1 MAPPAANTTP
11 VDEEQSI
18 PGYEEPYSWWCRV
31 PFVSLKPKAPPAS
44 LADAPG
50 LPEDYAPWLSRLTFW
65 WLNPLL
71 SQGYSRPLQATDMYQ
86 LGESR
91 AARVYSSRLQDAFE
105 RRSAALE
112 DFKTRVENH
121 QARPPSWRRFLWRLT
136 GSQIRKEEQW
146 RRVMAK
152 RQPSLAGALNDTIF
166 WWFWI
171 GGLYKGLAD
180 AGLICSP
187 LLVKALINFA
197 SESYA
202 AHLAGTPAPSIGKGL
217 GLAFGLLAL
226 QWLIMF
232 LNVHA
237 FHRSFTTGVLLRTAL
252 ITSVFSRALS
262 LTSRARTLGGMTA
275 GKFVSLISTDVSR
288 IDYCT
293 GYFHMA
299 WTAPLQMT
307 ICLIIL
313 CINLG
318 WSALPGLAFF
328 VVLSPLQGKITQRL
342 FLLRKRSMV
351 WTEKRIKALHE
362 ILGAMRI
369 IKLFAWELPFMDRI
383 GGYRK
388 AEMSYLRSRLTLRS
402 FNNAFA
408 FSLPTLAS
416 VVSFVIYSASGHSLE
431 PGIIFSSLSLFV
443 LLRTPMTFLPVALNA
458 ITDASAAVQRLQPV
472 FMAETRPENL
482 PIEPDLPVAIQT
494 RALDLTWDSPPPVAP
509 KTVAV
514 SSQKGLLGRLRA
526 RFGGAKPVST
536 SLSSTSEKPPITSIK
551 EPFKMN
557 DVNLE
562 IPRGQLCAIVG
573 PVGSGKSSL
582 LQGLIGE
589 MRKTG
594 GDIRFGGTVGYCPQT
609 AWIQSISIRDNIT
622 FGQPYNEKKYQ
633 DIVQQ
638 VCLQPDFDMLPHG
651 DLTEV
656 GEKGISLSGGQK
668 QRINIA
674 RALYFGCDI
683 TLFDD
688 SFSALDAHVGKAVFD
703 HVVRAGGALDGRTRV
718 LVTHKLDFLPHVD
731 YIITLS
737 EGKITEQ
744 GTYTDL
750 MASNGFFAR
759 FISEFSKNSASE
771 SDTTELKPQNDKKVN
786 ITKNKT
792 TPGGNATMM
801 QSEERATGSVSWKGK
816 SFGSLK
822 LFFTNRPPSVQRI
835 LFCREY
841 QGCIP
846 TAITCDIAI
855 SRCKRYESILA
866 GILARKSIPNQA
878 RCLYGNICYTGIHTG
893 QFMFNKIV
901 KEIDLNS
908 PISSTHKAFGLF
920 CMGGVFAILTFH
932 ASQSLHRDALHRI
945 LHAPISFFDTTPLGR
960 IMNRFSKDVDTI
972 DNVIGDACRMFIGT
986 LVQIVGAVVLIS
998 VIQPWFLLAVGIV
1011 LLAYYWIAMYY
1022 RASAREVKRIDA
1034 VLRSSLYAHFGEAIG
1049 GISTI
1054 HAYQV
1059 SGQFK
1064 RENEHRMDLEN
1075 RAYWITT
1082 VNQRWLSLRL
1092 DFLGSLLLL
1101 AVSLLCV
1108 GARFTISP
1116 AQTGVVVSYMLT
1128 IQASFGWAV
1137 RQSAEIENN
1146 MNGVERIVFYAK
1158 ETEQEAS
1165 HEAHPDEPDS
1175 SMWPSAGEIKLQN
1188 AVVRYRPEL
1197 PPVLN
1202 GLSLNIRGG
1211 EHVGIVGRTGA
1222 GKSTV
1227 TQALFRMMELSSGAI
1242 MIDGIDIG
1250 QLGLRKLRS
1259 ALTIIPQDP
1268 LLFSGTL
1275 RYNLD
1280 PFSVY
1285 DDARL
1290 WDALRRAHLVEPSKS
1305 GTRIEK
1311 TSETGCSPERFTL
1324 DMQIQDGG
1332 SNLSVGERSLVNLA
1346 RALVRDTK
1354 IVLMDEATASVD
1366 YKTDRDIQIT
1376 IQEEFKNKTLLCIAH
1391 RLQTI
1396 IGYDK
1401 ICVIDNGKVA
1411 EFDSPTKLFENKD
1424 SIFYGMCKSSGITF
1438 EDVAS
1443 ATR

>member
-1 MAPPAANTTP
+1 MAQSAANPPPTNDGKP
-11 VDEEQSI
+11 I
-18 PGYEEPYSWWCRV
+18 MGYEEPYPWWCRV

-44 LADAPG
+44 LEDAPG

-71 SQGYSRPLQATDMYQ
+71 SQGYSRPLQATDMYN

-91 AARVYSSRLQDAFE
+91 GAHLYSSRLQDAFE
-105 RRSAALE
+105 RRRAAVE
-112 DFKTRVENH
+112 DFKTRVENN
-121 QARPPSWRRFLWRLT
+121 QAHPPSWRRLLWRLS
-136 GSQIRKEEQW
+136 GSQTRKEEQW
-146 RRVMAK
+146 RRTMAK
-152 RQPSLAGALNDTIF
+152 SQPSLAGALNDTVF

-171 GGLYKGLAD
+171 GGFYKGLAD
-180 AGLICSP
+180 AGTICSP
-187 LLVKALINFA
+187 MLVKALINFA
-197 SESYA
+197 SQSYA
-202 AHLAGTPAPSIGKGL
+202 AHLAGSSAPSIGKGL

-252 ITSVFSRALS
+252 ITSIFSRALS
-262 LTSRARTLGGMTA
+262 LTSRARTIGGMTA
-275 GKFVSLISTDVSR
+275 GKFVGLISADVSR
-288 IDYCT
+288 IDYCA
-293 GYFHMA
+293 GYLHMV
-299 WTAPLQMT
+299 WTAPLQMV
-307 ICLIIL
+307 ICLILL

-328 VVLSPLQGKITQRL
+328 VILSPLQGKVTQRL
-342 FLLRKRSMV
+342 FLLRKRNMV

-383 GGYRK
+383 GGYRRT
-388 AEMSYLRSRLTLRS
+388 EMSYLRSRLTLRS

-408 FSLPTLAS
+408 FSLPTLS
-416 VVSFVIYSASGHSLE
+416 TVVSFVIYSASGHRLE

-472 FMAETRPENL
+472 FMAETRSESL
-482 PIEPDLPVAIQT
+482 PIEPDLPVAIRAQ
-494 RALDLTWDSPPPVAP
+494 ALDLTWDSPPPASAP
-509 KTVAV
+509 KKVATAPRRA
-514 SSQKGLLGRLRA
+514 LLGRLRA
-526 RFGGAKPVST
+526 RFSGAKAIPTPPSEG
-536 SLSSTSEKPPITSIK
+536 EKPTTAPAK
-551 EPFKMN
+551 EPFKMTN
-557 DVNLE
+557 INLE

-594 GDIRFGGTVGYCPQT
+594 GDVRFGGSVGYCPQT

-622 FGQPYNEKKYQ
+622 FGQPYDEKKYQ
-633 DIVQQ
+633 DIVQR

-703 HVVRAGGALDGRTRV
+703 NVIRAGGALNGRTRV

-737 EGKITEQ
+737 EGKVTEQ
-744 GTYTDL
+744 GTYADL
-750 MASNGFFAR
+750 MAANGFFAK
-759 FISEFSKNSASE
+759 FISEFSNNSTSE
-771 SDTTELKPQNDKKVN
+771 KDVSSVN
-786 ITKNKT
+786 TDPKREVPTKTKA
-792 TPGGNATMM
+792 TPGGNTAVM
-801 QSEERATGSVSWKGK
+801 QSEERATGSVSWKVYQAYFAAAK
-816 SFGSLK
+816 INSVFPLLLLAIL
-822 LFFTNRPPSVQRI
+822 LFQGASVLSPYWLVFWQENRFPIKQGVYMAIYAI
-835 LFCREY
+835 LGFA
-841 QGCIP
+841 Q
-846 TAITCDIAI
+846 
-855 SRCKRYESILA
+855 
-866 GILARKSIPNQA
+866 
-878 RCLYGNICYTGIHTG
+878 
-893 QFMFNKIV
+893 
-901 KEIDLNS
+901 
-908 PISSTHKAFGLF
+908 AFGLF
-920 CMGGVFAILTFH
+920 CMGGVFAILTFY
-932 ASQSLHRDALHRI
+932 ASQSLHRDALDRV

-960 IMNRFSKDVDTI
+960 IMNRFSKDIDTI
-972 DNVIGDACRMFIGT
+972 DNIIGDACRMFIGT
-986 LVQIVGAVVLIS
+986 LVQIIGAVVLIS
-998 VIQPWFLLAVGIV
+998 AVQPWFLLAVAII

-1064 RENEHRMDLEN
+1064 RENERRMDLEN

-1082 VNQRWLSLRL
+1082 VNQRWLALRL

-1137 RQSAEIENN
+1137 RQSAEVENN
-1146 MNGVERIVFYAK
+1146 MNGVERIVYYAR
-1158 ETEQEAS
+1158 EIEQEAPHDS
-1165 HEAHPDEPDS
+1165 DPSEPDS
-1175 SMWPSAGEIKLQN
+1175 SVWPSAGQIKLQD

-1202 GLSLNIRGG
+1202 GLSLTIRGG

-1227 TQALFRMMELSSGAI
+1227 TQALFRMMELSSGTI
-1242 MIDGIDIG
+1242 TIDDIDIG

-1259 ALTIIPQDP
+1259 GLTIIPQDP

-1280 PFSVY
+1280 PFSRY

-1290 WDALRRAHLVEPSKS
+1290 WDALKRAHLVEPSNS
-1305 GTRIEK
+1305 DSSIEK
-1311 TSETGCSPERFTL
+1311 ASENDYSSGRFTL
-1324 DMQIQDGG
+1324 DMQIQDEG
-1332 SNLSVGERSLVNLA
+1332 SNLSVGERSLVSLA
-1346 RALVRDTK
+1346 RALVRDTR

-1366 YKTDRDIQIT
+1366 YKTDRNIQLT

-1401 ICVIDNGKVA
+1401 ICVIDGGRVV
-1411 EFDSPTKLFENKD
+1411 EFDSPAKLFENKD
-1424 SIFYGMCKSSGITF
+1424 SIFHGMCKSSGITS
-1438 EDVAS
+1438 EDIAN

>member
-1 MAPPAANTTP
+1 MAQPAASNAAP
-11 VDEEQSI
+11 VNDEKTI
-18 PGYEEPYSWWCRV
+18 PRYEEPYSWWCRV

-44 LADAPG
+44 LADAPA
-50 LPEDYAPWLSRLTFW
+50 LPEDYAPWLSILTFW

-71 SQGYSRPLQATDMYQ
+71 SQGYSRPLQASDMYQ

-91 AARVYSSRLQDAFE
+91 AAHVYSSRLQDAFE
-105 RRSAALE
+105 RRRTALE
-112 DFKTRVENH
+112 DFKSRVEKH
-121 QARPPSWRRFLWRLT
+121 QAHPPSWRRFLWKLT
-136 GSQIRKEEQW
+136 GSQTRKEEQW
-146 RRVMAK
+146 RLMIAK
-152 RQPSLAGALNDTIF
+152 SQPSLASALNDTVF

-180 AGLICSP
+180 AGMICSP

-197 SESYA
+197 SQSYA
-202 AHLAGTPAPSIGKGL
+202 AHLAGTSTPSIGKGL

-226 QWLIMF
+226 QWLIML

-262 LTSRARTLGGMTA
+262 LTSRARTVGGMTA
-275 GKFVSLISTDVSR
+275 GKFVGLISTDVSR
-288 IDYCT
+288 IDYCA

-299 WTAPLQMT
+299 WTAPLQMA
-307 ICLIIL
+307 ICLILL

-328 VVLSPLQGKITQRL
+328 VILSPLQGKVTQRL

-416 VVSFVIYSASGHSLE
+416 VVSFVIYSASGHPLE
-431 PGIIFSSLSLFV
+431 PGIVFSSLSLFIR
-443 LLRTPMTFLPVALNA
+443 LRTPMTFLPVALNA
-458 ITDASAAVQRLQPV
+458 ITDASAAVQRLQPI
-472 FMAETRPENL
+472 FMAETRSESL
-482 PIEPDLPVAIQT
+482 PIEPDLPVAIEAQ
-494 RALDLTWDSPPPVAP
+494 ALDLTWDSPPPAAP
-509 KTVAV
+509 KKAAV
-514 SSQKGLLGRLRA
+514 SPQKGFLGRLRV
-526 RFGGAKPVST
+526 RFGGARPVST
-536 SLSSTSEKPPITSIK
+536 PALSTSEKPTTTSIK

-557 DVNLE
+557 NINLE

-622 FGQPYNEKKYQ
+622 FGQPYDEKKYQ
-633 DIVQQ
+633 DIVQR

-703 HVVRAGGALDGRTRV
+703 SVVRAGGALDDRTRV
-718 LVTHKLDFLPHVD
+718 LVTHKLDLLPHVD

-744 GTYTDL
+744 GTYADL
-750 MASNGFFAR
+750 MAANGFFAR
-759 FISEFSKNSASE
+759 FISEFSNNSASE
-771 SDTTELKPQNDKKVN
+771 SDTLKVQDDKKVVTAK
-786 ITKNKT
+786 IKT
-792 TPGGNATMM
+792 TLGGSTAMM
-801 QSEERATGSVSWKGK
+801 QSEERATGSVNWEVYKAYFSAAKIK
-816 SFGSLK
+816 AMFPLLLLAIL
-822 LFFTNRPPSVQRI
+822 LFQGASIMSPYWLVFWQEDRFPIKQGVYMAIYAILGFTQ
-835 LFCREY
+835 
-841 QGCIP
+841 
-846 TAITCDIAI
+846 
-855 SRCKRYESILA
+855 
-866 GILARKSIPNQA
+866 
-878 RCLYGNICYTGIHTG
+878 
-893 QFMFNKIV
+893 
-901 KEIDLNS
+901 
-908 PISSTHKAFGLF
+908 AFGLF
-920 CMGGVFAILTFH
+920 CMGGVFAILTFN
-932 ASQSLHRDALHRI
+932 ASQSLHRDALDRI

-972 DNVIGDACRMFIGT
+972 DNLIGDACRMFIGT
-986 LVQIVGAVVLIS
+986 LVQIIGAIVLIS
-998 VIQPWFLLAVGIV
+998 VVQPWFLLAVGII

-1064 RENEHRMDLEN
+1064 RENERRMDLEN

-1082 VNQRWLSLRL
+1082 TNQRWLSLRL

-1137 RQSAEIENN
+1137 RQSAEVENN
-1146 MNGVERIVFYAK
+1146 MNGVERIVHYAK
-1158 ETEQEAS
+1158 EIEQEAPHDS
-1165 HEAHPDEPDS
+1165 YPTEPDS
-1175 SMWPSAGEIKLQN
+1175 STWPSAGEIKVQD
-1188 AVVRYRPEL
+1188 AIVRYRPDL

-1202 GLSLNIRGG
+1202 GLSVNIRGG

-1242 MIDGIDIG
+1242 TIDGVDIG

-1305 GTRIEK
+1305 DASFEK
-1311 TSETGCSPERFTL
+1311 ASNTDSSSGRFTL
-1324 DMQIQDGG
+1324 DMQIQDEG
-1332 SNLSVGERSLVNLA
+1332 SNLSVGERSLVSLA
-1346 RALVRDTK
+1346 RALVRDTR

-1366 YKTDRDIQIT
+1366 YKTDRNIQLT

-1401 ICVIDNGKVA
+1401 ICVIDGGKVA
-1411 EFDSPTKLFENKD
+1411 EFDSPTKLFGNRD
-1424 SIFYGMCKSSGITF
+1424 SIFYGMCKSSGITS
-1438 EDVAS
+1438 EDITN

>member
-1 MAPPAANTTP
+1 MAQSPANSAPAN
-11 VDEEQSI
+11 DEKAI
-18 PGYEEPYSWWCRV
+18 PRYEKPYPWWCRV
-31 PFVSLKPKAPPAS
+31 PFVSLKPKPPLDS

-50 LPEDYAPWLSRLTFW
+50 LPEDCAPWLSTLTFW

-91 AARVYSSRLQDAFE
+91 AAHVYSSRLQDAFE
-105 RRSAALE
+105 RRRAVLE
-112 DFKTRVENH
+112 DFKSRVEKH
-121 QARPPSWRRFLWRLT
+121 QARPPLTHRLLWGLT
-136 GSQIRKEEQW
+136 GSKAIKEEQW
-146 RRVMAK
+146 RRMMSD
-152 RQPSLAGALNDTIF
+152 RQPSLAGALNDTVF

-180 AGLICSP
+180 TGTICSP

-197 SESYA
+197 SQSYA
-202 AHLAGTPAPSIGKGL
+202 AHMAGTSAPSIGKGL

-226 QWLIMF
+226 QWLIML

-262 LTSRARTLGGMTA
+262 LTSRARTVGGMTA
-275 GKFVSLISTDVSR
+275 GKFVGLISTDVSR
-288 IDYCT
+288 IDYCA

-299 WTAPLQMT
+299 WTAPLQMA
-307 ICLIIL
+307 ICLILL

-328 VVLSPLQGKITQRL
+328 VVLSPLQGKMTKRL

-388 AEMSYLRSRLTLRS
+388 TEMSYLRSRLTLRS

-408 FSLPTLAS
+408 FSLPTLAT
-416 VVSFVIYSASGHSLE
+416 VVSFVIYSASGHPLE

-443 LLRTPMTFLPVALNA
+443 LLRTPMTFMPVALNA
-458 ITDASAAVQRLQPV
+458 ITDASTAVQRLQPI
-472 FMAETRPENL
+472 FMAETRPESL
-482 PIEPDLPVAIQT
+482 PIEPDLPVAIKAQ
-494 RALDLTWDSPPPVAP
+494 ALDLTWDSLPPAAPKKAVAP
-509 KTVAV
+509 P
-514 SSQKGLLGRLRA
+514 QNGLLARLRA
-526 RFGGAKPVST
+526 RFRGTKPVSAV
-536 SLSSTSEKPPITSIK
+536 LAPTSEKPTIAPTK
-551 EPFKMN
+551 EPFKMSN
-557 DVNLE
+557 INLE

-573 PVGSGKSSL
+573 PIGSGKSSL

-622 FGQPYNEKKYQ
+622 FGQPYDENKYQ
-633 DIVQQ
+633 DIVRR

-674 RALYFGCDI
+674 RALYVGCDI

-703 HVVRAGGALDGRTRV
+703 NVVRAGGALDGRTRV

-744 GTYTDL
+744 GTYADL
-750 MASNGFFAR
+750 MAANGFFAK
-759 FISEFSKNSASE
+759 FISEFGNNSTSAK
-771 SDTTELKPQNDKKVN
+771 DTTLVQNDKKTAR
-786 ITKNKT
+786 TKTKA
-792 TPGGNATMM
+792 TPGGSTAIM
-801 QSEERATGSVSWKGK
+801 QSEERATGSVSWKVYK
-816 SFGSLK
+816 AYFSAAK
-822 LFFTNRPPSVQRI
+822 LQGLFPLLLLAII
-835 LFCREY
+835 LF
-841 QGCIP
+841 QGASVMSPYWLVFWQEDRFPIKQGVYM
-846 TAITCDIAI
+846 AIYAI
-855 SRCKRYESILA
+855 LGFA
-866 GILARKSIPNQA
+866 Q
-878 RCLYGNICYTGIHTG
+878 
-893 QFMFNKIV
+893 
-901 KEIDLNS
+901 
-908 PISSTHKAFGLF
+908 AFGLF
-920 CMGGVFAILTFH
+920 CMGGVFAILTFY
-932 ASQSLHRDALHRI
+932 ASQSLHRDALGRI

-972 DNVIGDACRMFIGT
+972 DNIIGDACRMFIGT
-986 LVQIVGAVVLIS
+986 LVQIIGAVVLIS
-998 VIQPWFLLAVGIV
+998 VVQPWFLLAVAIV
-1011 LLAYYWIAMYY
+1011 LLAYYWIAIYY

-1059 SGQFK
+1059 SGLFK
-1064 RENEHRMDLEN
+1064 RENERRMDLEN

-1082 VNQRWLSLRL
+1082 TNQRWLSLRL

-1137 RQSAEIENN
+1137 RQSAEVENN
-1146 MNGVERIVFYAK
+1146 MNGVERIVFYAR
-1158 ETEQEAS
+1158 EIEQEAS
-1165 HEAHPDEPDS
+1165 HDSHPGEPDS
-1175 SMWPSAGEIKLQN
+1175 SAWPPAGEIIIQD
-1188 AVVRYRPEL
+1188 AVARYRPEL
-1197 PPVLN
+1197 PSVLN
-1202 GLSLNIRGG
+1202 GLSLDIRGG
-1211 EHVGIVGRTGA
+1211 EHIGIVGRTGA

-1242 MIDGIDIG
+1242 TIDGIDIG
-1250 QLGLRKLRS
+1250 KLGLRKLRS

-1280 PFSVY
+1280 PFSAY

-1305 GTRIEK
+1305 NTSIEK
-1311 TSETGCSPERFTL
+1311 ASETDSSSGRFTL
-1324 DMQIQDGG
+1324 DMQIQDEG
-1332 SNLSVGERSLVNLA
+1332 SNLSVGERSLVSLA

-1366 YKTDRDIQIT
+1366 YKTDRNIQLT

-1401 ICVIDNGKVA
+1401 ICVIDNGRVA
-1411 EFDSPTKLFENKD
+1411 EFDTPAKLFENKD
-1424 SIFYGMCKSSGITF
+1424 SIFYGMCKSSGITP
-1438 EDVAS
+1438 EDIINVTS
-1443 ATR
+1443 R

>member
-1 MAPPAANTTP
+1 MAPPTASATP
-11 VDEEQSI
+11 VNDEQFI
-18 PGYEEPYSWWCRV
+18 PRYEEPYPWWCRV

-91 AARVYSSRLQDAFE
+91 AAHVYSSRLQDAFE
-105 RRSAALE
+105 RRRAALE
-112 DFKTRVENH
+112 DFKTRVENN
-121 QARPPSWRRFLWRLT
+121 QAQPPSWRRFLWRLT

-146 RRVMAK
+146 RRTVAK

-262 LTSRARTLGGMTA
+262 LTSRARTVGGMTA
-275 GKFVSLISTDVSR
+275 GKFVGLISTDISR
-288 IDYCT
+288 IDYCS

-299 WTAPLQMT
+299 WTAPLQMV

-328 VVLSPLQGKITQRL
+328 VILSPLQGKITQRL

-388 AEMSYLRSRLTLRS
+388 TEMSYLRSRLTLRS

-416 VVSFVIYSASGHSLE
+416 VVSFVVYSASGHSLE

-458 ITDASAAVQRLQPV
+458 ITDASTAVQRLQPV
-472 FMAETRPENL
+472 FMAETRPANL

-509 KTVAV
+509 KAAAV
-514 SSQKGLLGRLRA
+514 PSQNGLLSRLRA
-526 RFGGAKPVST
+526 RFGGAKPVVT
-536 SLSSTSEKPPITSIK
+536 PLSSASEKPLTASIK
-551 EPFKMN
+551 EAFKMN

-594 GDIRFGGTVGYCPQT
+594 GDVRFGGTVGYCPQT

-633 DIVQQ
+633 EIVQQ

-703 HVVRAGGALDGRTRV
+703 NVVRAGGALDGRTRV

-750 MASNGFFAR
+750 MAANGFFAR
-759 FISEFSKNSASE
+759 FISEFSNNSVRE
-771 SDTTELKPQNDKKVN
+771 NDTTRLQPQDDKKVN
-786 ITKNKT
+786 ITKNKI
-792 TPGGNATMM
+792 TPSGNATMM
-801 QSEERATGSVSWKGK
+801 QNEERATGSVSWKVYK
-816 SFGSLK
+816 AYFSAANIKAVFPL
-822 LFFTNRPPSVQRI
+822 L
-835 LFCREY
+835 LL
-841 QGCIP
+841 
-846 TAITCDIAI
+846 AI
-855 SRCKRYESILA
+855 SLFQGASVMSPYWLVFWQENRFPIKQGVYMAIYAILGFA
-866 GILARKSIPNQA
+866 Q
-878 RCLYGNICYTGIHTG
+878 
-893 QFMFNKIV
+893 
-901 KEIDLNS
+901 
-908 PISSTHKAFGLF
+908 AFGLF

-932 ASQSLHRDALHRI
+932 ASQSLHRDALDRI

-986 LVQIVGAVVLIS
+986 LVQIIGAVVLIS

-1165 HEAHPDEPDS
+1165 HDAHPGEPDS
-1175 SMWPSAGEIKLQN
+1175 STWPLAGEIIVQN

-1202 GLSLNIRGG
+1202 GLSLTIRGG

-1227 TQALFRMMELSSGAI
+1227 TQALFRMMELSSGSI
-1242 MIDGIDIG
+1242 MIDGVDIG

-1305 GTRIEK
+1305 GTSIEK
-1311 TSETGCSPERFTL
+1311 ASGTGCSSERFTL

-1346 RALVRDTK
+1346 RALVRDTR

-1366 YKTDRDIQIT
+1366 YKTDRDIQTT

-1401 ICVIDNGKVA
+1401 ICVIDNGRVA
-1411 EFDSPTKLFENKD
+1411 EFDSPAKLFENKD

-1438 EDVAS
+1438 EDVAN

>member
-1 MAPPAANTTP
+1 MARSIANAAPAN
-11 VDEEQSI
+11 DEKAI
-18 PGYEEPYSWWCRV
+18 PRYEEPYPWWCRV
-31 PFVSLKPKAPPAS
+31 PFVSLQPKAPPAS
-44 LADAPG
+44 LGDAPG
-50 LPEDYAPWLSRLTFW
+50 LPEDYAPWFSRLTFW

-91 AARVYSSRLQDAFE
+91 EAHVYSLRLQDAFE
-105 RRSAALE
+105 RRRVALE
-112 DFKTRVENH
+112 DFK
-121 QARPPSWRRFLWRLT
+121 ARAEKNQVRPAWWRRVLWRLS
-136 GSQIRKEEQW
+136 GSQSRKEDQW
-146 RRVMAK
+146 RRIMAK
-152 RQPSLAGALNDTIF
+152 RQPSLAGALNDTVF

-180 AGLICSP
+180 TGSICSP

-197 SESYA
+197 SQSYA
-202 AHLAGTPAPSIGKGL
+202 AHLDGTPAPSIGKGL

-226 QWLIMF
+226 QWLIML

-262 LTSRARTLGGMTA
+262 LTSRARTMGGMTA
-275 GKFVSLISTDVSR
+275 GKFVGLISTDVSR
-288 IDYCT
+288 IDYCA

-299 WTAPLQMT
+299 WTAPLQMA
-307 ICLIIL
+307 ICLILL
-313 CINLG
+313 CLNLG

-328 VVLSPLQGKITQRL
+328 VILSPLQGKVTQRL

-383 GGYRK
+383 GGYRRT
-388 AEMSYLRSRLTLRS
+388 EMSYLRSRLTLRS

-416 VVSFVIYSASGHSLE
+416 VVSFVIYSASGHPLE

-472 FMAETRPENL
+472 FMAERRSENL
-482 PIEPDLPVAIQT
+482 PIEPDLPVAIKAQG
-494 RALDLTWDSPPPVAP
+494 LDLTWDSPPPTNPP
-509 KTVAV
+509 KKATA
-514 SSQKGLLGRLRA
+514 SPQRGLFGRLRG
-526 RFGGAKPVST
+526 RFGGTKPVST
-536 SLSSTSEKPPITSIK
+536 TSAPTSDKPSSNPAK

-557 DVNLE
+557 NINLE

-594 GDIRFGGTVGYCPQT
+594 GDIQFGGTVGYCPQT

-622 FGQPYNEKKYQ
+622 FGQPYDEKKYQ
-633 DIVQQ
+633 DIVQR

-703 HVVRAGGALDGRTRV
+703 GVIRAGGALDGRTRV

-744 GTYTDL
+744 GTYADL
-750 MASNGFFAR
+750 MAANGFFAK
-759 FISEFSKNSASE
+759 FISEFSNNPGSE
-771 SDTTELKPQNDKKVN
+771 SDTSESYSDRKVP
-786 ITKNKT
+786 ITKAKAT
-792 TPGGNATMM
+792 AGENAAMM
-801 QSEERATGSVSWKGK
+801 KNEERATGSVSWKVYK
-816 SFGSLK
+816 AYFDAAKINAVFPLLLLAIL
-822 LFFTNRPPSVQRI
+822 LFQGASVMSPYWLVFWQEDRFPITQGVYMAIYAI
-835 LFCREY
+835 LGFA
-841 QGCIP
+841 Q
-846 TAITCDIAI
+846 
-855 SRCKRYESILA
+855 
-866 GILARKSIPNQA
+866 
-878 RCLYGNICYTGIHTG
+878 
-893 QFMFNKIV
+893 
-901 KEIDLNS
+901 
-908 PISSTHKAFGLF
+908 AFGLF
-920 CMGGVFAILTFH
+920 CMGGVFAILTFY
-932 ASQSLHRDALHRI
+932 ASQSLHRDALDRI

-972 DNVIGDACRMFIGT
+972 DNIIGDACRMFIGT
-986 LVQIVGAVVLIS
+986 LVQIIGAVVLIS
-998 VIQPWFLLAVGIV
+998 VVQPWFLLAVGII

-1064 RENEHRMDLEN
+1064 RENERRMDLEN

-1137 RQSAEIENN
+1137 RQSAEVENN
-1146 MNGVERIVFYAK
+1146 MNGVERIVYYAR
-1158 ETEQEAS
+1158 EVEQEAP
-1165 HEAHPDEPDS
+1165 HDLGPGEPDS
-1175 SMWPSAGEIKLQN
+1175 STWPSLGEIKVQD

-1227 TQALFRMMELSSGAI
+1227 TQALFRMMELSSGTI
-1242 MIDGIDIG
+1242 TIDGVDIG
-1250 QLGLRKLRS
+1250 QIGLRKLRS
-1259 ALTIIPQDP
+1259 GLTIIPQDP

-1290 WDALRRAHLVEPSKS
+1290 WDALKRAHLVEPSKS
-1305 GTRIEK
+1305 DSSIEK
-1311 TSETGCSPERFTL
+1311 ASESDLYSGRFTL
-1324 DMQIQDGG
+1324 DMQIQDEG
-1332 SNLSVGERSLVNLA
+1332 SNLSVGERSLVSLA
-1346 RALVRDTK
+1346 RALVRDTR
-1354 IVLMDEATASVD
+1354 IVIMDEATASVD
-1366 YKTDRDIQIT
+1366 YKTDRNIQLT

-1401 ICVIDNGKVA
+1401 ICVVDGGRVV
-1411 EFDSPTKLFENKD
+1411 EFDSPAKLFENKD
-1424 SIFYGMCKSSGITF
+1424 GIFYGMCKSSGITS
-1438 EDVAS
+1438 EDIAN

>member
-1 MAPPAANTTP
+1 MVQSAADTVLAT
-11 VDEEQSI
+11 DEKSI
-18 PGYEEPYSWWCRV
+18 PRYEEPYPWWCRV
-31 PFVSLKPKAPPAS
+31 PFVSLKPKAPPDS
-44 LADAPG
+44 LETAPT
-50 LPEDYAPWLSRLTFW
+50 LPEDHAPWLSRLTFW

-86 LGESR
+86 LGDER
-91 AARVYSSRLQDAFE
+91 ASHVYSSRLQDAFE
-105 RRSAALE
+105 RRRTALE
-112 DFKTRVENH
+112 EFKARIESN
-121 QARPPSWRRFLWRLT
+121 QARPSSWRRFLWKIS
-136 GSQIRKEEQW
+136 GSQTAKEEQW
-146 RRVMAK
+146 RRVMTK

-180 AGLICSP
+180 AGTICSP

-197 SESYA
+197 SQSYA
-202 AHLAGTPAPSIGKGL
+202 AHLAGAAAPSIGKGL

-226 QWLIMF
+226 QWLIML

-262 LTSRARTLGGMTA
+262 LTSRARTMGGMTA
-275 GKFVSLISTDVSR
+275 GKFVGLISTDVSR
-288 IDYCT
+288 IDYCA

-299 WTAPLQMT
+299 WTAPLQMA
-307 ICLIIL
+307 ICLILL
-313 CINLG
+313 CLNLG

-328 VVLSPLQGKITQRL
+328 VVLSPLQGKVTQRL

-383 GGYRK
+383 GEYRST
-388 AEMSYLRSRLTLRS
+388 EMSYLRSRLTLRS

-431 PGIIFSSLSLFV
+431 PGVIFSSLSLFV

-458 ITDASAAVQRLQPV
+458 ITDASAAVQRLQPI
-472 FMAETRPENL
+472 FMAETRSENL
-482 PIEPDLPVAIQT
+482 PVELDLPVAIRTQ
-494 RALDLTWDSPPPVAP
+494 ALDLTWDSPPPVNPPKKRVGAP
-509 KTVAV
+509 R
-514 SSQKGLLGRLRA
+514 SNILGRARA
-526 RFGGAKPVST
+526 RFGAKPTANPVAAN
-536 SLSSTSEKPPITSIK
+536 EKPTAVPVK
-551 EPFKMN
+551 EPFRMN
-557 DVNLE
+557 NINLE

-573 PVGSGKSSL
+573 PVGSGKSSM

-622 FGQPYNEKKYQ
+622 FGQPYDEKKYQ
-633 DIVQQ
+633 DIVRR

-674 RALYFGCDI
+674 RALYFGCEI

-703 HVVRAGGALDGRTRV
+703 NVVRAGGALDGRTRV

-737 EGKITEQ
+737 EGKITER
-744 GTYTDL
+744 GTYAEL
-750 MASNGFFAR
+750 MASNGFFAK
-759 FISEFSKNSASE
+759 FISEFSHHSTDETNGSSAPQ
-771 SDTTELKPQNDKKVN
+771 DNQKKAATKPKA
-786 ITKNKT
+786 
-792 TPGGNATMM
+792 GNATMM
-801 QSEERATGSVSWKGK
+801 QNEERATGSVSWKGE
-816 SFGSLK
+816 
-822 LFFTNRPPSVQRI
+822 LFMIVYLLFLIVYIVYKAYFTAAKIQAMFPLLFLAILLFQGASVLSPYWLVFWQENRFPI
-835 LFCREY
+835 K
-841 QGCIP
+841 QGVYM
-846 TAITCDIAI
+846 AVYAV
-855 SRCKRYESILA
+855 LGFA
-866 GILARKSIPNQA
+866 Q
-878 RCLYGNICYTGIHTG
+878 
-893 QFMFNKIV
+893 
-901 KEIDLNS
+901 
-908 PISSTHKAFGLF
+908 AFGLF
-920 CMGGVFAILTFH
+920 CMGGVFAILTFY
-932 ASQSLHRDALHRI
+932 ASQSLHRDALDRV

-972 DNVIGDACRMFIGT
+972 DNIIGDACRMFIGT
-986 LVQIVGAVVLIS
+986 LVQIIGAVVLIS
-998 VIQPWFLLAVGIV
+998 VVQPWFLLAVAIV

-1059 SGQFK
+1059 SSQFK
-1064 RENEHRMDLEN
+1064 RENERRMDLEN

-1137 RQSAEIENN
+1137 RQSAEVENN
-1146 MNGVERIVFYAK
+1146 MNGVERIVYYAR
-1158 ETEQEAS
+1158 EVEQEAS
-1165 HEAHPDEPDS
+1165 HDSNPGEPDS
-1175 SMWPSAGEIKLQN
+1175 AWPPTGQIKVRD
-1188 AVVRYRPEL
+1188 AVVRYRPGL

-1202 GLSLNIRGG
+1202 GLSLSIQGG

-1227 TQALFRMMELSSGAI
+1227 TQALFRMMELSSGTI
-1242 MIDGIDIG
+1242 VIDNVDISKI
-1250 QLGLRKLRS
+1250 GLRKLRS

-1280 PFSVY
+1280 PFSMY

-1290 WDALRRAHLVEPSKS
+1290 WDALKRAHLVEPSKS
-1305 GTRIEK
+1305 DVSIEK
-1311 TSETGCSPERFTL
+1311 TSEKDLHSGRFTL
-1324 DMQIQDGG
+1324 DMQIQDEG
-1332 SNLSVGERSLVNLA
+1332 SNLSVGERSLVSLA
-1346 RALVRDTK
+1346 RALVRDTR

-1366 YKTDRDIQIT
+1366 YKTDRNIQLT

-1401 ICVIDNGKVA
+1401 ICVIDGGRVA
-1411 EFDSPTKLFENKD
+1411 EFDSPARLFENKD
-1424 SIFYGMCKSSGITF
+1424 SIFYGMCKSSGITY
-1438 EDVAS
+1438 EDIKS

>member
-1 MAPPAANTTP
+1 MAHSANTTP
-11 VDEEQSI
+11 VNEGSI
-18 PGYEEPYSWWCRV
+18 PRYEEPYPWWCRV

-50 LPEDYAPWLSRLTFW
+50 LPEDYAPWFSKLTFW
-65 WLNPLL
+65 WLNSLL

-91 AARVYSSRLQDAFE
+91 AAHVYSSRLQNAFE
-105 RRSAALE
+105 RRRAALE
-112 DFKTRVENH
+112 DFKNRVENH
-121 QARPPSWRRFLWRLT
+121 QAHPPSWRRFLWKLT
-136 GSQIRKEEQW
+136 GSQSRKEEQW
-146 RRVMAK
+146 RQTMAK
-152 RQPSLAGALNDTIF
+152 RQPSLASALNDTVF

-180 AGLICSP
+180 AGMICSP

-197 SESYA
+197 SQSYT
-202 AHLAGTPAPSIGKGL
+202 AHLTGTPAPSIGKGL

-226 QWLIMF
+226 QWLIML

-252 ITSVFSRALS
+252 ITSVFSQALS
-262 LTSRARTLGGMTA
+262 LTSRARTVGGMTA
-275 GKFVSLISTDVSR
+275 GKFVGLISTDVSR
-288 IDYCT
+288 IDYCC

-299 WTAPLQMT
+299 WTAPLQMG
-307 ICLIIL
+307 ICLILL

-328 VVLSPLQGKITQRL
+328 VILSPLQGKITQRL

-362 ILGAMRI
+362 VMGAMRI

-388 AEMSYLRSRLTLRS
+388 TEMSYLRARLTLRS

-416 VVSFVIYSASGHSLE
+416 VVSFVIYSASGHPLE

-458 ITDASAAVQRLQPV
+458 ITDASTATQRLQPI
-472 FMAETRPENL
+472 FMAETRAESL
-482 PIEPDLPVAIQT
+482 PIEPDLPVAIQA
-494 RALDLTWDSPPPVAP
+494 RALDLTWDSPPPTSP
-509 KTVAV
+509 KKAAV
-514 SSQKGLLGRLRA
+514 PPSKGLLGRLRT
-526 RFGGAKPVST
+526 RFGGGKSVSVPPLSTGEKLPMT
-536 SLSSTSEKPPITSIK
+536 STKT
-551 EPFKMN
+551 PFKMN
-557 DVNLE
+557 NINLE
-562 IPRGQLCAIVG
+562 IPKGQLCAIVG

-622 FGQPYNEKKYQ
+622 FSQPYDEQKYQ
-633 DIVQQ
+633 DIVRR

-703 HVVRAGGALDGRTRV
+703 NVIRAGGALEGRTRV
-718 LVTHKLDFLPHVD
+718 LVTHKLDLLPHVD
-731 YIITLS
+731 YIITLN
-737 EGKITEQ
+737 EGEITEQ
-744 GTYTDL
+744 GTYADL
-750 MASNGFFAR
+750 MAANGFFAR
-759 FISEFSKNSASE
+759 FISEFGNNSASE
-771 SDTTELKPQNDKKVN
+771 NDAPKLQDDKKVAA
-786 ITKNKT
+786 TKTKT
-792 TPGGNATMM
+792 TPGGNTAIM
-801 QSEERATGSVSWKGK
+801 QSEERATGSVNWKVYKAYFAAAKIG
-816 SFGSLK
+816 
-822 LFFTNRPPSVQRI
+822 
-835 LFCREY
+835 
-841 QGCIP
+841 
-846 TAITCDIAI
+846 AIFPLLLLAI
-855 SRCKRYESILA
+855 SLFQGASVMSPYWLVFWQEDRFPIKQGVYMAIYAIL
-866 GILARKSIPNQA
+866 GFIQ
-878 RCLYGNICYTGIHTG
+878 
-893 QFMFNKIV
+893 
-901 KEIDLNS
+901 
-908 PISSTHKAFGLF
+908 AFGLF
-920 CMGGVFAILTFH
+920 CMGGVFAILTFY
-932 ASQSLHRDALHRI
+932 ASQSLHRDALDRI

-986 LVQIVGAVVLIS
+986 LVQIIGAVVLIS
-998 VIQPWFLLAVGIV
+998 AVQPWFLLAVGII

-1022 RASAREVKRIDA
+1022 RASAREVKRIDS

-1064 RENEHRMDLEN
+1064 RENERRMDLEN

-1146 MNGVERIVFYAK
+1146 MNGVERIVFYAR
-1158 ETEQEAS
+1158 EIEQEAPHDTHDDVS
-1165 HEAHPDEPDS
+1165 DDS
-1175 SMWPSAGEIKLQN
+1175 AWPSAGEIKIQN

-1202 GLSLNIRGG
+1202 GLSLKIRGG

-1227 TQALFRMMELSSGAI
+1227 TQALFRMMELSSGTI
-1242 MIDGIDIG
+1242 TIDGADIG
-1250 QLGLRKLRS
+1250 RLGLRKLRS

-1290 WDALRRAHLVEPSKS
+1290 WDALRRAHLTEPSKS
-1305 GTRIEK
+1305 DTSIEK
-1311 TSETGCSPERFTL
+1311 GSEADSSSGRFTL
-1324 DMQIQDGG
+1324 DMQIQDEG
-1332 SNLSVGERSLVNLA
+1332 SNLSVGERSLVSLA

-1366 YKTDRDIQIT
+1366 YKTDRNIQLT

-1401 ICVIDNGKVA
+1401 ICVIDGGRVE
-1411 EFDSPTKLFENKD
+1411 EFDTPAKLFENKD
-1424 SIFYGMCKSSGITF
+1424 SIFYGMCQSSGITY
-1438 EDVAS
+1438 EDITN
-1443 ATR
+1443 ATN

>member
-1 MAPPAANTTP
+1 MAQSAANAAPPN
-11 VDEEQSI
+11 DEISI
-18 PGYEEPYSWWCRV
+18 PRYEEPYPWWCRV
-31 PFVSLKPKAPPAS
+31 PFVSSTPKAPPAS
-44 LADAPG
+44 LGDAPG

-71 SQGYSRPLQATDMYQ
+71 SQGYCRPLQATDMYQ
-86 LGESR
+86 LGDSR
-91 AARVYSSRLQDAFE
+91 AAHVYSSRLQDAFE
-105 RRSAALE
+105 RRRAALE
-112 DFKTRVENH
+112 DFKARVEKN
-121 QARPPSWRRFLWRLT
+121 QAHPPSWRRFLWGLS
-136 GSQIRKEEQW
+136 GSQTRKEDEW
-146 RRVMAK
+146 RLNMAK
-152 RQPSLAGALNDTIF
+152 RQPSLAGALNDTVF
-166 WWFWI
+166 WWFWT

-180 AGLICSP
+180 VGMICSP
-187 LLVKALINFA
+187 LVVKALINFA
-197 SESYA
+197 SQSYA
-202 AHLAGTPAPSIGKGL
+202 ARSAGTSAPSIGKGL

-226 QWLIMF
+226 QWLIML

-262 LTSRARTLGGMTA
+262 LTPRARTMGGMTG
-275 GKFVSLISTDVSR
+275 GKFVGLISTDVSR
-288 IDYCT
+288 IDYCA

-299 WTAPLQMT
+299 WTAPLQMV
-307 ICLIIL
+307 ICLILL
-313 CINLG
+313 CVNLG

-328 VVLSPLQGKITQRL
+328 VILSPLQGKVTQRL

-383 GGYRK
+383 GGYRRT
-388 AEMSYLRSRLTLRS
+388 EMSYLRSRLTLRS

-408 FSLPTLAS
+408 FSLPTLSS
-416 VVSFVIYSASGHSLE
+416 VVSFVIYSASGHPLE

-458 ITDASAAVQRLQPV
+458 ITDASTAVQRLQPI
-472 FMAETRPENL
+472 FIAETRPESL
-482 PIEPDLPVAIQT
+482 PVEPDLPVAIKAQ
-494 RALDLTWDSPPPVAP
+494 ALDLTWDSPPPANAP
-509 KTVAV
+509 KKISSAV
-514 SSQKGLLGRLRA
+514 WRREA
-526 RFGGAKPVST
+526 GATTPPVSANEET
-536 SLSSTSEKPPITSIK
+536 TTTPVK

-557 DVNLE
+557 NINLE

-594 GDIRFGGTVGYCPQT
+594 GDIQFGGTVGYCPQT
-609 AWIQSISIRDNIT
+609 AWIQ
-622 FGQPYNEKKYQ
+622 PYDEEKYQ
-633 DIVQQ
+633 DIVRR
-638 VCLQPDFDMLPHG
+638 VCLRPDFDMLPHG

-703 HVVRAGGALDGRTRV
+703 NVIRAGGALDGRTRV

-750 MASNGFFAR
+750 MAANGFFAK
-759 FISEFSKNSASE
+759 FISEFSNNSAGETNTS
-771 SDTTELKPQNDKKVN
+771 SMDPSDKKAAAMK
-786 ITKNKT
+786 TKAT
-792 TPGGNATMM
+792 TGGNAAMM
-801 QSEERATGSVSWKGK
+801 QSEERATGS
-816 SFGSLK
+816 
-822 LFFTNRPPSVQRI
+822 
-835 LFCREY
+835 
-841 QGCIP
+841 
-846 TAITCDIAI
+846 
-855 SRCKRYESILA
+855 
-866 GILARKSIPNQA
+866 
-878 RCLYGNICYTGIHTG
+878 
-893 QFMFNKIV
+893 
-901 KEIDLNS
+901 
-908 PISSTHKAFGLF
+908 
-920 CMGGVFAILTFH
+920 
-932 ASQSLHRDALHRI
+932 
-945 LHAPISFFDTTPLGR
+945 
-960 IMNRFSKDVDTI
+960 
-972 DNVIGDACRMFIGT
+972 
-986 LVQIVGAVVLIS
+986 
-998 VIQPWFLLAVGIV
+998 PWFLLAVAII

-1137 RQSAEIENN
+1137 RQSAEVENN
-1146 MNGVERIVFYAK
+1146 MNGVERIVYYAR
-1158 ETEQEAS
+1158 EIEQEAS
-1165 HEAHPDEPDS
+1165 HDSDPREPGPS
-1175 SMWPSAGEIKLQN
+1175 AWPSTGEIKVQD

-1202 GLSLNIRGG
+1202 GLTLNIRGG

-1242 MIDGIDIG
+1242 TIDGIDIG

-1305 GTRIEK
+1305 DTSIEK
-1311 TSETGCSPERFTL
+1311 GSENDLPSGRFTL
-1324 DMQIQDGG
+1324 DMQIQDEG
-1332 SNLSVGERSLVNLA
+1332 SNLSRSLVSLA
-1346 RALVRDTK
+1346 RALIRDTR

-1366 YKTDRDIQIT
+1366 YKTDRNIQLT

-1401 ICVIDNGKVA
+1401 ICVIDSGRVA
-1411 EFDSPTKLFENKD
+1411 EFDSPAKLFENKD
-1424 SIFYGMCKSSGITF
+1424 
-1438 EDVAS
+1438 
-1443 ATR
+1443 

>member
-1 MAPPAANTTP
+1 MAQHAPSGALA
-11 VDEEQSI
+11 VDEKSV
-18 PGYEEPYSWWCRV
+18 PGYEEPYPWWCRV
-31 PFVSLKPKAPPAS
+31 PFVSLKPKAPPDS
-44 LADAPG
+44 LETATT
-50 LPEDYAPWLSRLTFW
+50 LPEDHAPWFSRLTFW

-86 LGESR
+86 LGDKR
-91 AARVYSSRLQDAFE
+91 GAHVYSSRLQDAFE
-105 RRSAALE
+105 RRRTALE
-112 DFKTRVENH
+112 DFKARIENL
-121 QARPPSWRRFLWRLT
+121 QARPSSWRRFIWRLS
-136 GSQIRKEEQW
+136 GSQTVKEEQW
-146 RRVMAK
+146 RKLMAK

-180 AGLICSP
+180 AGTICSP

-197 SESYA
+197 SQSYA
-202 AHLAGTPAPSIGKGL
+202 AHSEGTAAPSIGKGL

-226 QWLIMF
+226 QWLIML

-262 LTSRARTLGGMTA
+262 LTSRARTMGGMTA
-275 GKFVSLISTDVSR
+275 GKFVGLISTDVSR
-288 IDYCT
+288 IDYCA

-299 WTAPLQMT
+299 WTAPLQMA

-328 VVLSPLQGKITQRL
+328 VILSPLQGKVTQRL
-342 FLLRKRSMV
+342 FLLRMV

-383 GGYRK
+383 GEYRRS
-388 AEMSYLRSRLTLRS
+388 EMSYLRSRLTLRS

-416 VVSFVIYSASGHSLE
+416 VVSFVIYSASGHTLE

-458 ITDASAAVQRLQPV
+458 ITDASAAVQRLQPI
-472 FMAETRPENL
+472 FMAETRSESL
-482 PIEPDLPVAIQT
+482 PVELDLPVAIKVQ
-494 RALDLTWDSPPPVAP
+494 ALDLTWDLPPPTSAP
-509 KTVAV
+509 KKRAGTP
-514 SSQKGLLGRLRA
+514 QRNLLGRLRG
-526 RFGGAKPVST
+526 RFGAKPTAAPVST
-536 SLSSTSEKPPITSIK
+536 NEKPNTTPVK

-557 DVNLE
+557 NINLE

-573 PVGSGKSSL
+573 PVGSGKSSM

-594 GDIRFGGTVGYCPQT
+594 GEIRFGGTVGYCPQT
-609 AWIQSISIRDNIT
+609 AWIQQAADSLRSRYLRD
-622 FGQPYNEKKYQ
+622 F
-633 DIVQQ
+633 
-638 VCLQPDFDMLPHG
+638 FRHG

-703 HVVRAGGALDGRTRV
+703 NVVRAGGALDGRTRV

-744 GTYTDL
+744 GTYAEL
-750 MASNGFFAR
+750 MAADGFFAK
-759 FISEFSKNSASE
+759 FISEFSHNSAEETNGSLE
-771 SDTTELKPQNDKKVN
+771 HQNEQK
-786 ITKNKT
+786 KT
-792 TPGGNATMM
+792 TKKTKASPGGKAAMM
-801 QSEERATGSVSWKGK
+801 QNEERATGSVSWKGK
-816 SFGSLK
+816 SFVLLCSPPLFEYRTLK
-822 LFFTNRPPSVQRI
+822 GHIADSQSNKM
-835 LFCREY
+835 
-841 QGCIP
+841 
-846 TAITCDIAI
+846 AI
-855 SRCKRYESILA
+855 Y
-866 GILARKSIPNQA
+866 
-878 RCLYGNICYTGIHTG
+878 
-893 QFMFNKIV
+893 
-901 KEIDLNS
+901 
-908 PISSTHKAFGLF
+908 
-920 CMGGVFAILTFH
+920 AILGF
-932 ASQSLHRDALHRI
+932 AQDALDH
-945 LHAPISFFDTTPLGR
+945 
-960 IMNRFSKDVDTI
+960 VDTI

-986 LVQIVGAVVLIS
+986 LVQIIGAVVLIS
-998 VIQPWFLLAVGIV
+998 VVQPWFLLAVAIV
-1011 LLAYYWIAMYY
+1011 LLAYYWIALYY
-1022 RASAREVKRIDA
+1022 RASAREVKRLDA

-1059 SGQFK
+1059 SSQFK
-1064 RENEHRMDLEN
+1064 LENERRMDLEN

-1137 RQSAEIENN
+1137 RQSAEVENN
-1146 MNGVERIVFYAK
+1146 MNGVERIVYYAR
-1158 ETEQEAS
+1158 EVEQEAS
-1165 HEAHPDEPDS
+1165 HDSNPSEPGS
-1175 SMWPSAGEIKLQN
+1175 SAWPITGQIELRDAI
-1188 AVVRYRPEL
+1188 VRYRPEL

-1202 GLSLNIRGG
+1202 GLSLSVRGG

-1222 GKSTV
+1222 GKSTAFLV

-1242 MIDGIDIG
+1242 LIDGVDISK
-1250 QLGLRKLRS
+1250 LGLRKLRS
-1259 ALTIIPQDP
+1259 ALTSRFTLESSLAFLISENPQ
-1268 LLFSGTL
+1268 LYLRILFFL
-1275 RYNLD
+1275 VARYV
-1280 PFSVY
+1280 STY

-1290 WDALRRAHLVEPSKS
+1290 WDALKRAHLVEPSKS
-1305 GTRIEK
+1305 NSSIEK
-1311 TSETGCSPERFTL
+1311 TSGNDLYSGRFTL
-1324 DMQIQDGG
+1324 DMEIQDEG
-1332 SNLSVGERSLVNLA
+1332 SNLSVGEVRETATPHLQMLSSLFQRSLVSLA
-1346 RALVRDTK
+1346 RALVRDTR

-1366 YKTDRDIQIT
+1366 YKTDRNIQLT
-1376 IQEEFKNKTLLCIAH
+1376 IQEEFRNKTLLCIAH

-1401 ICVIDNGKVA
+1401 ICVVDGGRVA
-1411 EFDSPTKLFENKD
+1411 EFDSPTRLFENKD
-1424 SIFYGMCKSSGITF
+1424 SIFYGMCKSSGITS
-1438 EDVAS
+1438 EDIKN

>member
-1 MAPPAANTTP
+1 MAQHAPSGALA
-11 VDEEQSI
+11 VDEKSV
-18 PGYEEPYSWWCRV
+18 PGYEEPYPWWCRV
-31 PFVSLKPKAPPAS
+31 PFVSLKPKAPPDS
-44 LADAPG
+44 LETATT
-50 LPEDYAPWLSRLTFW
+50 LPEDHAPWLSRLTFW

-86 LGESR
+86 LGDKR
-91 AARVYSSRLQDAFE
+91 GAHVYSSRLQDAFE
-105 RRSAALE
+105 RRRTALE
-112 DFKTRVENH
+112 DFKARIENR
-121 QARPPSWRRFLWRLT
+121 QARPSSWRRFIWRLS
-136 GSQIRKEEQW
+136 GSQTVKEEQW
-146 RRVMAK
+146 RKLMAK

-180 AGLICSP
+180 AGTICSP

-197 SESYA
+197 SQSYA
-202 AHLAGTPAPSIGKGL
+202 AHSEGTAAPSIGKGL

-226 QWLIMF
+226 QWLIML

-262 LTSRARTLGGMTA
+262 LTSRARTMGGMTA
-275 GKFVSLISTDVSR
+275 GKFVGLISTDVSR
-288 IDYCT
+288 IDYCA

-299 WTAPLQMT
+299 WTAPLQMA

-328 VVLSPLQGKITQRL
+328 VILSPLQGKVTQRL

-383 GGYRK
+383 GEYRRS
-388 AEMSYLRSRLTLRS
+388 EMSYLRSRLTLRS

-416 VVSFVIYSASGHSLE
+416 VVSFVIYSASGHTLE

-458 ITDASAAVQRLQPV
+458 ITDASAAVQRLQPI
-472 FMAETRPENL
+472 FMAETRSESL
-482 PIEPDLPVAIQT
+482 PVELDLPVAIKVQ
-494 RALDLTWDSPPPVAP
+494 ALDITWDLPPPTSAP
-509 KTVAV
+509 KKRAGTP
-514 SSQKGLLGRLRA
+514 QRNLLGRLRG
-526 RFGGAKPVST
+526 RFGAKPTAAPV
-536 SLSSTSEKPPITSIK
+536 STSEKPNTTPVK

-557 DVNLE
+557 NINLE
-562 IPRGQLCAIVG
+562 IPRDSCALSLG
-573 PVGSGKSSL
+573 PWALESRVCCKGSLEKCARLVVKSDL
-582 LQGLIGE
+582 AVPL
-589 MRKTG
+589 
-594 GDIRFGGTVGYCPQT
+594 DT
-609 AWIQSISIRDNIT
+609 APRLRGFRDNIT
-622 FGQPYNEKKYQ
+622 FGQPYDEKKYQ
-633 DIVQQ
+633 DIVQR

-703 HVVRAGGALDGRTRV
+703 NVVRAGGALDGRTRV

-744 GTYTDL
+744 GTYAEL
-750 MASNGFFAR
+750 MAADGFFAK
-759 FISEFSKNSASE
+759 FISEFSHNSAEETNGSLE
-771 SDTTELKPQNDKKVN
+771 HQNEQK
-786 ITKNKT
+786 KT
-792 TPGGNATMM
+792 TKKTKASPGGKAAMM
-801 QSEERATGSVSWKGK
+801 QNEERATGSVSWKGK
-816 SFGSLK
+816 SFVLLWL
-822 LFFTNRPPSVQRI
+822 LFLIVCTVYKAYFAAANIQAVFPL
-835 LFCREY
+835 LF
-841 QGCIP
+841 
-846 TAITCDIAI
+846 
-855 SRCKRYESILA
+855 L
-866 GILARKSIPNQA
+866 
-878 RCLYGNICYTGIHTG
+878 
-893 QFMFNKIV
+893 
-901 KEIDLNS
+901 
-908 PISSTHKAFGLF
+908 
-920 CMGGVFAILTFH
+920 AILLFQG
-932 ASQSLHRDALHRI
+932 ASVLSPYWLVFWQENRFPIKQGVYDALDRI

-986 LVQIVGAVVLIS
+986 LVQIIGAVVLIS
-998 VIQPWFLLAVGIV
+998 VVQPWFLLAVAIV
-1011 LLAYYWIAMYY
+1011 LLAYYWIALYY
-1022 RASAREVKRIDA
+1022 RASAREVKRLDA

-1059 SGQFK
+1059 SSQFK
-1064 RENEHRMDLEN
+1064 LENERRMDLEN

-1137 RQSAEIENN
+1137 RQSAEVENN
-1146 MNGVERIVFYAK
+1146 MNGVERIVYYAR
-1158 ETEQEAS
+1158 EVEQEAS
-1165 HEAHPDEPDS
+1165 HDSNPSEPGS
-1175 SMWPSAGEIKLQN
+1175 SAWPITGQIELRDAI
-1188 AVVRYRPEL
+1188 VRYRPEL

-1202 GLSLNIRGG
+1202 GLSLSVRGG

-1242 MIDGIDIG
+1242 LIDGVDISK
-1250 QLGLRKLRS
+1250 LGLRKLRS

-1280 PFSVY
+1280 PFSTY

-1290 WDALRRAHLVEPSKS
+1290 WDALKRAHLVEPSKS
-1305 GTRIEK
+1305 NSSIEK
-1311 TSETGCSPERFTL
+1311 TSEMTCILAGLLLIWRFR
-1324 DMQIQDGG
+1324 MKGQIYRWA
-1332 SNLSVGERSLVNLA
+1332 SLA
-1346 RALVRDTK
+1346 RALVRDTR

-1366 YKTDRDIQIT
+1366 YKTDRNIQLT
-1376 IQEEFKNKTLLCIAH
+1376 IQEEFRNKTLLCIAH

-1401 ICVIDNGKVA
+1401 ICVVDGGRVA
-1411 EFDSPTKLFENKD
+1411 EFDSPTRLFENKD
-1424 SIFYGMCKSSGITF
+1424 SIFYGMCKSSGITS
-1438 EDVAS
+1438 EDIKN